1 MLRISDLEAGYTRI
15 RVLKGVSLEIEDG
28 EIVTLIG
35 ANGAGKTALM
45 KTICGLIPP
54 SAGFMEFAGRRLN
67 LLPPPVRVKLGLVLV
82 PEGRSILKRMTVYE
96 NLLMGG
102 YTRPD
107 QVTLRADLENVCS
120 RFPILAE
127 RKNLLANVLSG
138 GEQQMLAIGRALLS
152 RPRLLMLDE
161 PSLGLS
167 PLFVKQIFD
176 IITNLHRSGITIFL
190 VEQNALKA
198 LQVADRGYVMEIG
211 KIVMADKAQNLLRSE
226 ALREAYLGG
235 EEGTLF
241 SPSDSSIR

>member
-1 MLRISDLEAGYTRI
+1 VLAISNLEAGYTRI
-15 RVLKGVSLEIEDG
+15 RVLKGVSLQIESG

-35 ANGAGKTALM
+35 ANGAGKTTLM
-45 KTICGLIPP
+45 RTISGLISP
-54 SAGFMEFAGRRLN
+54 SSGFMEFEGKRLN
-67 LLPPPVRVKLGLVLV
+67 PLSPAVRVKLGLVLV

-96 NLLMGG
+96 NLLMGA

-107 QVTLRADLENVCS
+107 QNSLPGEIGKIFE
-120 RFPILAE
+120 RFSVLAE

-138 GEQQMLAIGRALLS
+138 GEQQMLAIGRAMLS

-176 IITNLHRSGITIFL
+176 IITGLHQSGITIFL
-190 VEQNALKA
+190 VEQNAQKA

-211 KIVMADKAQNLLRSE
+211 EIVMADKAQNLLRSE

-235 EEGTLF
+235 EE
-241 SPSDSSIR
+241 